1 MKLLKTIDNKNQII
15 SFLTHCK
22 NNLIVI
28 LNENKNNYKL
38 IDSDFI
44 PTLDKS
50 DTFQNNSNFI
60 IKKQENANDS
70 HTNKINPI
78 ARQKRK
84 QLLNINTKFRKN
96 YYKTNASDFVVD
108 LPEEYKN
115 IYQFDIMINEVTNFV
130 YRFS

>member
-1 MKLLKTIDNKNQII
+1 MNFDLNIDNYSKSDYLDIFNLDKLINPSMDIIETRYQDLLNNIDGENMTIDNKNQII

-28 LNENKNNYKL
+28 LNEDKNNYKL

-78 ARQKRK
+78 ARQKE
-84 QLLNINTKFRKN
+84 NNC
-96 YYKTNASDFVVD
+96 
-108 LPEEYKN
+108 
-115 IYQFDIMINEVTNFV
+115 
-130 YRFS
+130 